1 MKKIINLIPI
11 HVKILLKRL
20 LIPLTFLSIT
30 RILFY
35 FFNASS
41 FSTARITDFISG
53 IWFDA
58 IAICLAY
65 LPFAFIYLFPLPIRG
80 YRLFRFVMKTLFFTT
95 TLVIIAL
102 NLLDFEYFAYTS
114 KRSTMD
120 LFSVLAAGSDLKQNI
135 TSFISDFWHLLLI
148 LFVCMIIIWKWYKK
162 IGEPTETFQ
171 TKPKLFY
178 PINII
183 AMCVVIA
190 TFIVIGRGGFQL
202 RPVGILEASNFTS
215 SQNTALVL
223 NTPFTMMKSWDQK
236 GLEEPNYFS
245 SIEETEKYF
254 NPVQISQPLELLPDS
269 SNVVILILE
278 SFGSEFIGF
287 TNNGGASYTPFL
299 DSLMTQSLTFSHSF
313 ANGKKSIEAVP
324 SILASMPSLM
334 NDPYI
339 TSSYGSNKLLG
350 LPELLKK
357 FGYESAFY
365 HGATNGSM
373 NFDIF
378 AKSIGFDYYIGR
390 KEYNNESHT
399 DATWG
404 VLDEYFEPWSAKQ
417 MSKLNPPFLATMFTL
432 SSHHP
437 YFIPEKWKNKV
448 KKGPQEICASINYGD
463 HSLRLFFETAKKQKW
478 YKNTVFI
485 LCADHSPASVTPFY
499 NLRTNIYQIPM
510 AIYDPSGKIK
520 PEKKQGIFKQL
531 DIYPSILDLLN
542 IKTPFYSYG
551 QSIFQNKENQ
561 SFSYLEG
568 VYYYFKDGQMLT
580 FSNNQ
585 ARNLYCYDNWS
596 NSLVD
601 SISYLKPQVKEY
613 EKTLKA
619 IIQRYNHDLIRNQ
632 TAIE

>member
-1 MKKIINLIPI
+1 MRKMFNFVPP

-20 LIPLTFLSIT
+20 LIPLVFLSVT

-35 FFNASS
+35 MFNASS
-41 FSTARITDFISG
+41 FATAGITEFMSG
-53 IWFDA
+53 AWFDA

-65 LPFAFIYLFPLPIRG
+65 LPLAILYLFPLPIRG
-80 YRLFRFVMKTLFFTT
+80 YRLFQILFKSLFFILTI
-95 TLVIIAL
+95 LIIAL

-114 KRSTMD
+114 KRSTID
-120 LFSVLAAGSDLKQNI
+120 LFTVLAAGSDLKQNLI
-135 TSFISDFWHLLLI
+135 SFATNFWHLLLM
-148 LFVCMIIIWKWYKK
+148 LAVSVFIIWKWYKK
-162 IGEPTETFQ
+162 IGESTDTFK
-171 TKPKLFY
+171 TKIPKFYLINSLSFIIGVGLF
-178 PINII
+178 II
-183 AMCVVIA
+183 
-190 TFIVIGRGGFQL
+190 IGRGGFQL
-202 RPVGILEASNFTS
+202 RPVGILEAANFTS

-223 NTPFTMMKSWDQK
+223 NTPFTMMKSLDQK
-236 GLEEPNYFS
+236 ALEEPNYFS
-245 SIEETEKYF
+245 SIEQTEKYF
-254 NPVQISQPLELLPDS
+254 NPVQTSQPLHLLPDS
-269 SNVVILILE
+269 TNVVIIILE
-278 SFGSEFIGF
+278 SFGSEFVGF
-287 TNNGGASYTPFL
+287 TNNGGVSYTPFL
-299 DSLMTQSLTFSHSF
+299 DSLMGQSLTFTHGF

-324 SILASMPSLM
+324 SIFASIPSLM
-334 NDPYI
+334 NDSYI
-339 TSSYGSNKLLG
+339 TSSYGSNKIVG
-350 LPELLKK
+350 LPELLKR

-378 AKSIGFDYYIGR
+378 AKSIGFDHYVGR
-390 KEYNNESHT
+390 TEYNNEAHT
-399 DATWG
+399 DVTWG
-404 VLDEYFEPWSAKQ
+404 VLDEYFEPWAAQ
-417 MSKLNPPFLATMFTL
+417 EMSKLQAPFLATLFTL

-437 YFIPEKWKNKV
+437 YFVPDNWKSKV

-463 HSLRLFFETAKKQKW
+463 HALRLFFEKAKKQKW

-485 LCADHSPASVTPFY
+485 LCADHSPASTTPFY
-499 NLRTNIYQIPM
+499 NLRTNTFQIPM
-510 AIYDPSGKIK
+510 AIFDASGTLKA
-520 PEKKQGIFKQL
+520 EKRDGIFKQL

-551 QSIFQNKENQ
+551 QSVFQKNDNQ

-568 VYYYFKDGQMLT
+568 VYHYFKDGQMLT

-585 ARNLYCYDNWS
+585 ARNLYGYDKWS

-613 EKTLKA
+613 EQTLKA